1 MAIWRTFF
9 VAIFIFKLKHNL
21 DDEPDEE
28 IDGTDDLF
36 NSQKRKLDEEEDTA
50 STIVAITADIIS
62 VISRTKKRGPRQPN
76 PIRNKV
82 VG

>member
-36 NSQKRKLDEEEDTA
+36 NSQNE
-50 STIVAITADIIS
+50 
-62 VISRTKKRGPRQPN
+62 N
-76 PIRNKV
+76 
-82 VG
+82 